1 VFHRLYEQAI
11 ALRSK
16 LDHKRDTVKR
26 EELENIQVSSSVT
39 QQLPAWALVS

>member
-16 LDHKRDTVKR
+16 LDHKRVEVKR
-26 EELENIQVSSSVT
+26 EELENIQVSTAT
-39 QQLPAWALVS
+39 QKLSACTVVS